1 MKLINI
7 RKIYNQGKENEFKAL
22 DNINLD
28 LNKKGLIFLEGQSGS
43 GKTTLLNII
52 AGLDKPTSG
61 EIENEYG
68 KNYCSMI
75 FQDFQLIDSLT
86 IEENLDLIK
95 EIMPTS
101 LDKKEELVKKYGLE
115 KTLNHYPNQISGGEK
130 QRVAIVRAILQNRPM
145 IVCDEP
151 TGNLDEENSIKIA
164 ELLFEESKNRLV
176 IVASH
181 DTELFIDKCNRHIHL
196 KKGEIIKDEILND
209 IDNEE
214 ISVIKNSEVNLKLK
228 TQSFLSLKLSKKFKK
243 KNFTLLFTV
252 FLTLILLLTSLNGLL
267 NTEGTVIYNVYKKIN
282 EPYIDF
288 FYDGFMGPS
297 TLIESDYQLIGEDNI
312 EYKIVDDLSKTYE
325 YYYKEEE
332 HETVATLSRLYL
344 ANKCN
349 KTILC
354 GSNDLTKGGMLISDY
369 LAKQV
374 MDYFK
379 YENIEQVLDMEL
391 FYSQKVIGVF
401 ETSYSIVDRS
411 TSNKY
416 LTKVYQTAYI
426 SEQDYKEYLFSHV
439 QKLSHVSALI
449 NENFMQRIT
458 IYNNAYINENT
469 SIKSILYGT
478 KQQLNEG
485 EIAVN
490 ASFAECYTT
499 NPESLIGEK
508 IKIAY
513 TNYRDRFENTYDE
526 KEKEYTIKYIYR
538 DLQTSLSMV
547 LTSQE
552 YKDINDNYYTSYYN
566 STTFGAGIKSSNKE
580 LINKL
585 VKNNLVVSSY
595 ISGDIYNGTD
605 WLKTLNFLELGV
617 GIVLLVITMIVICNH
632 ISTILDKEKRVL
644 GVLVSFGIPV
654 KKTVLTY
661 LLNII
666 IYILAGLLI
675 TYLFEFIILEIING
689 IIIRMRIT
697 TVKLLL
703 YQFSAVMIIFLFL
716 VILIGYFYIYTANKL
731 KKKEIIDIIYER

>member
-52 AGLDKPTSG
+52 SGLDKPTSG
-61 EIENEYG
+61 KIENEYG

-115 KTLNHYPNQISGGEK
+115 KILNHYPNQISGGEK

-181 DTELFIDKCNRHIHL
+181 DTELFINKCNRHIHL
-196 KKGEIIKDEILND
+196 KKGEIIKDEIIND

-214 ISVIKNSEVNLKLK
+214 INVIKNSEVNLKLK
-228 TQSFLSLKLSKKFKK
+228 TQTFLSLKLSKKFKK

-267 NTEGTVIYNVYKKIN
+267 NTEGTVIYNVYKEIN

-288 FYDGFMGPS
+288 FYKSYMGPS

-312 EYKIVDDLSKTYE
+312 EYKIVDDLRQNFNN
-325 YYYKEEE
+325 YYKENEY
-332 HETVATLSRLYL
+332 ETVVTLSRLYL
-344 ANKCN
+344 ANKCDKN
-349 KTILC
+349 ILC
-354 GSNDLTKGGMLISDY
+354 GTNDLKKGGMLISDY
-369 LAKQV
+369 LARQV

-391 FYSQKVIGVF
+391 FYSQKVIGVYQ
-401 ETSYSIVDRS
+401 TSYSSVDKS
-411 TSNKY
+411 KSNKY
-416 LTKVYQTAYI
+416 LTKVYQTAYM
-426 SEQDYKEYLFSHV
+426 SEQVYIDYIFSNT
-439 QKLSHVSALI
+439 QKGSEVSTII
-449 NENFMQRIT
+449 NENFKQYIN
-458 IYNNAYINENT
+458 IYNQTCLGEIT
-469 SIKSILYGT
+469 TIKTITYGM
-478 KQQLNEG
+478 QESLNEG
-485 EIAVN
+485 EIAISEN
-490 ASFAECYTT
+490 LANLYTDDYQ
-499 NPESLIGEK
+499 SLIDKK
-508 IKIAY
+508 IKLTY
-513 TNYRDRFENTYDE
+513 TNYRIDYHNQYN
-526 KEKEYTIKYIYR
+526 KLEKEYTVKYIYR
-538 DLQTSLSMV
+538 DIYTSMV

-552 YKDINDNYYTSYYN
+552 YKNINDNYYTNYYN
-566 STTFGAGIKSSNKE
+566 STTFGVGIKSSNKK

-595 ISGDIYNGTD
+595 ISDDIYDGTD

-617 GIVLLVITMIVICNH
+617 GIILLIITMIVICNH

-644 GVLVSFGIPV
+644 GVLVSLGIPV

-675 TYLFEFIILEIING
+675 TYLAEFIILEVING
-689 IIIRMRIT
+689 IILKMRIT

-703 YQFSAVMIIFLFL
+703 YQFSAVIIIFLFL
-716 VILIGYFYIYTANKL
+716 VILIGYFYMYTASKL

>member
-52 AGLDKPTSG
+52 SGLDKPTSG
-61 EIENEYG
+61 KIENEYG

-115 KTLNHYPNQISGGEK
+115 KILNHYPNQISGGEK

-151 TGNLDEENSIKIA
+151 TGNLDEENSSKIA

-181 DTELFIDKCNRHIHL
+181 DTELFINKCNRHIHL
-196 KKGEIIKDEILND
+196 KKGEIIKDEIIND

-214 ISVIKNSEVNLKLK
+214 INVIKNSEVNLKLK
-228 TQSFLSLKLSKKFKK
+228 TQTFLSLKLSKKFKK

-267 NTEGTVIYNVYKKIN
+267 NTEGTVIYNVYKEIN

-288 FYDGFMGPS
+288 FYKSYMGPS

-312 EYKIVDDLSKTYE
+312 EYKIVDDLRQNFNN
-325 YYYKEEE
+325 YYKENEY
-332 HETVATLSRLYL
+332 ETVVTLSRLYL
-344 ANKCN
+344 ANKCDKN
-349 KTILC
+349 ILC
-354 GSNDLTKGGMLISDY
+354 GTNDLKKGGMLISDY
-369 LAKQV
+369 LARQV

-391 FYSQKVIGVF
+391 FYSQKVIGVYQ
-401 ETSYSIVDRS
+401 TSYSSVDKS
-411 TSNKY
+411 KSNKY
-416 LTKVYQTAYI
+416 LTKVYQTAYM
-426 SEQDYKEYLFSHV
+426 SEQVYIDYIFSNT
-439 QKLSHVSALI
+439 QKGSEVSTII
-449 NENFMQRIT
+449 NENFKQYIN
-458 IYNNAYINENT
+458 IYNQTCLGEIT
-469 SIKSILYGT
+469 TIKTITYGM
-478 KQQLNEG
+478 QESLNEG
-485 EIAVN
+485 EIAISEN
-490 ASFAECYTT
+490 LANLYTDDYQ
-499 NPESLIGEK
+499 SLIDKK
-508 IKIAY
+508 IKLTY
-513 TNYRDRFENTYDE
+513 TNYRIDYHNQYN
-526 KEKEYTIKYIYR
+526 KLEKEYTVKYIYR
-538 DLQTSLSMV
+538 DIYTSMV

-552 YKDINDNYYTSYYN
+552 YKNINDNYYTNYYN
-566 STTFGAGIKSSNKE
+566 STTFGVGIKSSNKK

-595 ISGDIYNGTD
+595 ISDDIYDGTD

-617 GIVLLVITMIVICNH
+617 GIILLIITMIVICNH

-644 GVLVSFGIPV
+644 GVLVSLGIPV

-675 TYLFEFIILEIING
+675 TYLAEFIILEVING
-689 IIIRMRIT
+689 IILKMRIT

-703 YQFSAVMIIFLFL
+703 YQFSAVIIIFLFL
-716 VILIGYFYIYTANKL
+716 VILIGYFYMYTASKL

>member
-52 AGLDKPTSG
+52 SGLDKPTSG
-61 EIENEYG
+61 KIENEYG

-115 KTLNHYPNQISGGEK
+115 KILNHYPNQISGGEK

-181 DTELFIDKCNRHIHL
+181 DTELFIDKCNRHIHI

-214 ISVIKNSEVNLKLK
+214 INVIKNSEVNLKLK
-228 TQSFLSLKLSKKFKK
+228 TQTFLSLKLSKKFKK

-267 NTEGTVIYNVYKKIN
+267 NTEGTVIYNVYKEIN

-288 FYDGFMGPS
+288 FYDGFMDPA
-297 TLIESDYQLIGEDNI
+297 TLIESDYQLIGKDNI
-312 EYKIVDDLSKTYE
+312 EYKIVDDFNKTYDYQHKKDE
-325 YYYKEEE
+325 YD
-332 HETVATLSRLYL
+332 TVATLSRLYL

-349 KTILC
+349 KNILC
-354 GSNDLTKGGMLISDY
+354 GTNDLTNGGMLISDY

-379 YENIEQVLDMEL
+379 YESIEQVLNMEL
-391 FYSQKVIGVF
+391 FCSQKVIGVF
-401 ETSYSIVDRS
+401 ETSYSSVDRS
-411 TSNKY
+411 KSNKY
-416 LTKVYQTAYI
+416 LTKVYQTAYM
-426 SEQDYKEYLFSHV
+426 SEQDYKEYCFSLT
-439 QKLSHVSALI
+439 KKISNVSQII
-449 NENFMQRIT
+449 NKNFYQNT
-458 IYNNAYINENT
+458 GIYNQTYLEEMT
-469 SIKSILYGT
+469 SIKEILYGT

-485 EIAVN
+485 EIAISLN
-490 ASFAECYTT
+490 FTQRYTT
-499 NPESLIGEK
+499 DPESLIGEK
-508 IKIAY
+508 IKITY

-526 KEKEYTIKYIYR
+526 KEKEYTIKYIYS
-538 DLQTSLSMV
+538 DLYPYTTMV
-547 LTSQE
+547 LASQE

-566 STTFGAGIKSSNKE
+566 STTFGVGIKSSNKK

-595 ISGDIYNGTD
+595 ISDDIYDGTD

-617 GIVLLVITMIVICNH
+617 GIILLIITMIVICNH

-644 GVLVSFGIPV
+644 GVLVSLGIPV

-675 TYLFEFIILEIING
+675 TYLVEFIILEVING
-689 IIIRMRIT
+689 IILRMRIT

-703 YQFSAVMIIFLFL
+703 YQFSAVIIIFLFL
-716 VILIGYFYIYTANKL
+716 VILIGYFYMYTASKL